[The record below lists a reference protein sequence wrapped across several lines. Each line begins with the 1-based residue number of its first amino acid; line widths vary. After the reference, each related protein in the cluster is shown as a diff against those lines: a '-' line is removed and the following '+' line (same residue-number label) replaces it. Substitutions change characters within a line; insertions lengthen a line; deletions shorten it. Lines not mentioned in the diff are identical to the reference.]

1 MTELDCR
8 LKVKKERK
16 MTLRSLAWVLGLTSW
31 CGSFSLSP
39 FSPLVLLTVL
49 QGMSLNTRLW
59 EPLCCVL
66 GIMEL
71 LRHVV
76 GWVFRI

>member
-1 MTELDCR
+1 MTELGCR
-8 LKVKKERK
+8 LIVMKERK
-16 MTLRSLAWVLGLTSW
+16 MMLRSLAWVPG
-31 CGSFSLSP
+31 GPGADF
-39 FSPLVLLTVL
+39 LVWELQSVSIFPSRAAYSAAGNVL
-49 QGMSLNTRLW
+49 KHT
-59 EPLCCVL
+59 LCCVL